1 MQIFLTL
8 CASIYYTVIVH
19 DDLARILVHDDV
31 ALENYQFV
39 RDLGLIRVDRGV
51 LRIANPIYNEVITRT
66 LNSHLVNLPA

>member
-31 ALENYQFV
+31 ALENYAV
-39 RDLGLIRVDRGV
+39 RFLMRLPCGEKLDRRGEACENCV
-51 LRIANPIYNEVITRT
+51 LAT
-66 LNSHLVNLPA
+66 LKNYAS